1 MFTQTKVLYVIG
13 EEAGNSNVII
23 NSLNRHS
30 ILEYFFKKEVEVEN
44 KSFIRFICSLPRNTV
59 FCSNINHSFE
69 GVNSVSIAIP
79 FLSSHVNFPV
89 KVGENVW
96 FYKYDKQ
103 DQNLPQIDSY
113 SIDGYYLGRVHS
125 LLNTED
131 TSYCFSE
138 RESTIYNLDN
148 YDNEDEL
155 SDTKQGVLEA
165 VEAHEQF
172 FVDQETIMHKPAIE
186 SYSNVSNQVLNTGY
200 YKNILEDYKLG
211 AYDKKSNAIEDL
223 SLTGTYNSSIR
234 LTSVS
239 LSKENSTSNIET
251 EPKKAKIE
259 IIAGEN
265 EKLKALSF
273 ETTKPVKVVDN
284 TGFIDEEGTVISTYK
299 NNISP
304 EVFNGYFTETIKTP
318 RIFVNSMLEDENL
331 KNGINKQSN
340 KGFINNSSSLIV
352 SESNEE
358 FLSIKNEIR
367 FSIPPV
373 GDSFDQKVNSANV
386 LSNKQFITN
395 LPEINAEQSSS
406 MGDPLYSSS
415 ISAISD
421 DISISLHNKNFGDIL
436 LSAPNSS
443 DGRHNYLKISNTGN
457 LHIDA
462 QKIVIGEASRTPS
475 SHGTNAGLYLGFSN
489 EMQSLVLG
497 EQLKAFIEEILSVQK
512 ETLNLTK
519 ELFIMSK
526 DMDDLIKTNLNNTNS
541 KLKVTNNVIK
551 EFAGAI
557 NDATQSGPVAP
568 LNPPFKAFFEKMNNN
583 EEEIIKNEE
592 EIKKIP
598 VNDYQTQIN
607 NFKALGKKENSNSE
621 LLYSR
626 LEKIEK
632 SLDKILSKFV
642 KTTWLSHYL
651 YIYNIKKYMLSFI
664 DVKSKV

>member
-1 MFTQTKVLYVIG
+1 MFTQSKVLYTIQ
-13 EEAGNSNVII
+13 EEAGNANIVI
-23 NSLNRHS
+23 NSLSRHN

-44 KSFIRFICSLPRNTV
+44 KAFIRFICSLPRNTI
-59 FCSNINHSFE
+59 FCTNLSRSFKDP
-69 GVNSVSIAIP
+69 NKVSIAIP

-103 DQNLPQIDSY
+103 SQQQTQNDSY

-138 RESTIYNLDN
+138 REDTIYNADN

-155 SDTKQGVLEA
+155 NDTKKGVLEA
-165 VEAHEQF
+165 IEAHEQF
-172 FVDQETIMHKPAIE
+172 FIDQETIMHKPDIA
-186 SYSNVSNQVLNTGY
+186 SYSNVSNQILNTGY
-200 YKNILEDYKLG
+200 YKNILENYKLG
-211 AYDKKSNAIEDL
+211 AYDKKSNSIEDM

-239 LSKENSTSNIET
+239 LNKENSTSNIET
-251 EPKKAKIE
+251 EPKKAKVE

-265 EKLKALSF
+265 EKFKASSF
-273 ETTKPVKVVDN
+273 ETTKSVKVVDN
-284 TGFIDEEGTVISTYK
+284 TGFVDEEGIILSTYK

-340 KGFINNSSSLIV
+340 KGFLNNSSSLIV

-358 FLSIKNEIR
+358 FLSIKDSIN
-367 FSIPPV
+367 FSIPPI
-373 GDSFDQKVNSANV
+373 GDNYDPNEITSNL
-386 LSNKQFITN
+386 LSRKKYITN
-395 LPEINAEQSSS
+395 LPEISHEQSSS

-421 DISISLHNKNFGDIL
+421 DISFSLHNKNFGDIL

-443 DGRHNYLKISNTGN
+443 DGRQNYLRISNTGN

-497 EQLKAFIEEILSVQK
+497 EQLKVFIEEMLSVQK
-512 ETLNLTK
+512 ES
-519 ELFIMSK
+519 IS
-526 DMDDLIKTNLNNTNS
+526 LIKDLFLTSHET
-541 KLKVTNNVIK
+541 
-551 EFAGAI
+551 
-557 NDATQSGPVAP
+557 D
-568 LNPPFKAFFEKMNNN
+568 
-583 EEEIIKNEE
+583 
-592 EIKKIP
+592 KKIKDTIVEVSNTLISLSTGITTAATNDP
-598 VNDYQTQIN
+598 VLTPLLAPSIELQGNVLGKINLKEEKIDTKKYEEQIK
-607 NFKALGKKENSNSE
+607 NFKALGKNENNNSE
-621 LLYSR
+621 LLYNR
-626 LEKIEK
+626 LDRIEK
-632 SLDKILSKFV
+632 SLHKILSKFV

>member
-1 MFTQTKVLYVIG
+1 M
-13 EEAGNSNVII
+13 
-23 NSLNRHS
+23 
-30 ILEYFFKKEVEVEN
+30 
-44 KSFIRFICSLPRNTV
+44 
-59 FCSNINHSFE
+59 
-69 GVNSVSIAIP
+69 
-79 FLSSHVNFPV
+79 
-89 KVGENVW
+89 
-96 FYKYDKQ
+96 
-103 DQNLPQIDSY
+103 
-113 SIDGYYLGRVHS
+113 
-125 LLNTED
+125 
-131 TSYCFSE
+131 
-138 RESTIYNLDN
+138 
-148 YDNEDEL
+148 
-155 SDTKQGVLEA
+155 
-165 VEAHEQF
+165 
-172 FVDQETIMHKPAIE
+172 
-186 SYSNVSNQVLNTGY
+186 
-200 YKNILEDYKLG
+200 
-211 AYDKKSNAIEDL
+211 
-223 SLTGTYNSSIR
+223 
-234 LTSVS
+234 S

-284 TGFIDEEGTVISTYK
+284 TGFVDEEGTVISTYK
-299 NNISP
+299 NNVSP

-367 FSIPPV
+367 FSIPTI
-373 GDSFDQKVNSANV
+373 GDSFDPKKDNSANL

-443 DGRHNYLKISNTGN
+443 DGRQNYLKMSNTGN

-475 SHGTNAGLYLGFSN
+475 SHGTNAGLYLGYSN

-497 EQLKAFIEEILSVQK
+497 EQLKAFIEEMLSVQK
-512 ETLNLTK
+512 ES
-519 ELFIMSK
+519 IS
-526 DMDDLIKTNLNNTNS
+526 LIKDLFLTSHKTDEKIKDTIIEVSNTLISLSTGMTTVATNAPAL
-541 KLKVTNNVIK
+541 
-551 EFAGAI
+551 
-557 NDATQSGPVAP
+557 AP
-568 LNPPFKAFFEKMNNN
+568 LLAPSTELQGNVLGKINPKEAEINTKAYQEQ
-583 EEEIIKNEE
+583 IKS
-592 EIKKIP
+592 
-598 VNDYQTQIN
+598 
-607 NFKALGKKENSNSE
+607 FHASGKKENSNSE

-642 KTTWLSHYL
+642 KTT
-651 YIYNIKKYMLSFI
+651 
-664 DVKSKV
+664 